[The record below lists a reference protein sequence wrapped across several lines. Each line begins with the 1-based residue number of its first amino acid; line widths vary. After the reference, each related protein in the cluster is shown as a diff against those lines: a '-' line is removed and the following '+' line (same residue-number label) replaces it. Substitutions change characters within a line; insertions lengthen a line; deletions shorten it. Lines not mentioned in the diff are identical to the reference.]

1 MGLIELEDG
10 GRRGHTNL
18 QPGFQAPKLKT
29 DILGQTIPA
38 GRKTAP
44 TSPQMIRRQP
54 RKLVFAAPAK
64 GGPKN
69 GAKKKK

>member
-1 MGLIELEDG
+1 MGLIEVDEG
-10 GRRGHTNL
+10 SRRGPTNL

-44 TSPQMIRRQP
+44 TAAQNMRRQP
-54 RKLVFAAPAK
+54 RKLVFLPPAK
-64 GGPKN
+64 GG
-69 GAKKKK
+69 KKK